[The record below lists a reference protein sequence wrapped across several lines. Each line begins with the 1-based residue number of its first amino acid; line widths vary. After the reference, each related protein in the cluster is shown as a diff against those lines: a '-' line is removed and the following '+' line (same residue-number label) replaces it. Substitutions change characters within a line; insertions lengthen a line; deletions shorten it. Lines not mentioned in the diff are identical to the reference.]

1 MRFCILCRLKS
12 SCCLFACIMYWP
24 RIKFILSY
32 LKQDWISYEILYLV
46 LVIEFNRA
54 CVACMLWQNK
64 TGFLM
69 RLYIVTKQ
77 DWISHKIVCCDKTR
91 LDFSWDCMLWQNKT
105 GFLMRLYVVTKQDW
119 ISHEIVCCDKT
130 RLDFSWDFVS

>member
-1 MRFCILCRLKS
+1 
-12 SCCLFACIMYWP
+12 MYLV
-24 RIKFILSY
+24 RKH
-32 LKQDWISYEILYLV
+32 DWISHEILYLV
-46 LVIEFNRA
+46 SVKEFMLLVCMYNVLTENKIYLILSKTRLDFLWDFVS
-54 CVACMLWQNK
+54 CVGYSVACMLWQNK

-105 GFLMRLYVVTKQDW
+105 GFLMRFCILKSKNK
-119 ISHEIVCCDKT
+119 ICLM
-130 RLDFSWDFVS
+130 R